1 MSDSLSSVSAPELT
15 RPTSGE
21 LGERVHR
28 PRTDPMATGD
38 TLYARR
44 VVDSL
49 EDREL
54 SPYESLSALI
64 TAESPGRE

>member
-1 MSDSLSSVSAPELT
+1 
-15 RPTSGE
+15 
-21 LGERVHR
+21 
-28 PRTDPMATGD
+28 MATGD